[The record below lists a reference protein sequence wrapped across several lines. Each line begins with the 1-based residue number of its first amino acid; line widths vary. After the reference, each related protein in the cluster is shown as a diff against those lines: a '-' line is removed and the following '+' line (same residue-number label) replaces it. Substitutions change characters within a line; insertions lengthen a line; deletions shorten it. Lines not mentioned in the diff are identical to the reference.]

1 MKEKLKKIAEALAKD
16 AGVEM
21 ARGYIVKRV
30 QSISPEQLKQAIQN
44 MDTDLVSKLSDKD
57 LKIASAL
64 AEKYSQYL
72 NLINVENVFKWLIA
86 DLPFYAGVIYGHP
99 QGIQWLTKT
108 LEDTKKKLTREE
120 RVELIPVEAGE
131 GG

>member
-44 MDTDLVSKLSDKD
+44 MDTDLVSKLSNKD